1 MCRIDRRCFAG
12 VDLILGAFTVSGK
25 MGNLRMMRHL
35 RVSLFLTILVFLLV
49 SCAAN
54 NSDNDFVRNLAPVD
68 VVPSWSI
75 TGYGDLPGS
84 GTKDDPFV
92 FYDTGK
98 PVGDWQGVV
107 MTGVVDDPSGV
118 AAGHVGA
125 PMIYNG
131 VTTGSK
137 AQQWFSCEPMQ
148 PSSEMLVGLG
158 DLKLANSTLSGDG
171 PFESQCVLPTGAP
184 AGNFL
189 LQFILVD
196 AQGAPIQ
203 DTVTEFII
211 KIIHGTAKD
220 HPDCEL
226 KNILSWD
233 CPTWKRCV
241 GDTAEHFNRFR
252 ARYPLVEYVT
262 EGEDCY

>member
-12 VDLILGAFTVSGK
+12 VDPTLGAFKVSGN

-35 RVSLFLTILVFLLV
+35 RVSLLLTILVFLIV
-49 SCAAN
+49 GCAAN
-54 NSDNDFVRNLAPVD
+54 DSDGDFVRNLAPVD

-84 GTKDDPFV
+84 GTANDPFV

-118 AAGHVGA
+118 AAGHVSTPA
-125 PMIYNG
+125 IYNG

-137 AQQWFSCEPMQ
+137 AQQWFACEPVPGQ
-148 PSSEMLVGLG
+148 SEPS
-158 DLKLANSTLSGDG
+158 LANSTLSGDG
-171 PFESQCVLPTGAP
+171 PFESQCALPTGAP
-184 AGNFL
+184 EGNFL
-189 LQFILVD
+189 LRFILVD
-196 AQGAPIQ
+196 AQGDPIQ
-203 DTVTEFII
+203 DTVTEFVI
-211 KIIHGTAKD
+211 KIIHGTTKD

-233 CPTWKRCV
+233 CRTWKRCV
-241 GDTAEHFNRFR
+241 GDTAQHFNRFR
-252 ARYPLVEYVT
+252 AKYPLVDYVT
-262 EGEDCY
+262 EGEDCYRP

>member
-1 MCRIDRRCFAG
+1 
-12 VDLILGAFTVSGK
+12 
-25 MGNLRMMRHL
+25 MGNLRMMSHL
-35 RVSLFLTILVFLLV
+35 SVSLLLTVLAFLMVG
-49 SCAAN
+49 CAAN
-54 NSDNDFVRNLAPVD
+54 DSGDDRVRNLAPVD

-84 GTKDDPFV
+84 GTANDPFV

-118 AAGHVGA
+118 AAGHVSTPA
-125 PMIYNG
+125 IYNG

-137 AQQWFSCEPMQ
+137 AQQWFACEAVP
-148 PSSEMLVGLG
+148 PPSEMLEGLG
-158 DLKLANSTLSGDG
+158 SFKLANSTLSGDG
-171 PFESQCVLPTGAP
+171 LFESQCVLPTGAP
-184 AGNFL
+184 EGNFL

-203 DTVTEFII
+203 DTVTEFVI
-211 KIIHGTAKD
+211 KIIHGTTKD

-233 CPTWKRCV
+233 CRTWKRCV
-241 GDTAEHFNRFR
+241 GDTAQHFNRFR
-252 ARYPLVEYVT
+252 AKYPLVDYVT
-262 EGEDCY
+262 EGDDCYRP